1 MIQHLRSLFEA
12 RIRESLGT
20 AGGDGKG
27 GRAMVPGTHSA
38 EIWIDAEGVRALLA
52 AQHPDLAS
60 LPIALVCASQR

>member
-1 MIQHLRSLFEA
+1 
-12 RIRESLGT
+12 
-20 AGGDGKG
+20 
-27 GRAMVPGTHSA
+27 MVPGTHSA